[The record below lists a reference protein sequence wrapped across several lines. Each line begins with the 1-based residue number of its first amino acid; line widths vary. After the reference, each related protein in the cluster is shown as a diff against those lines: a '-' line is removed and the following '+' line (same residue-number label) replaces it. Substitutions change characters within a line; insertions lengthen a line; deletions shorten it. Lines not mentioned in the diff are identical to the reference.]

1 MKKLLSLMAAGLLV
15 FSLAACGGETV
26 TENEPENEVQVEV
39 VPEVAE
45 FVELAKAEGEAAGTN
60 ETTECNMSARGDA
73 VVYTFTL
80 LTVDNVK
87 TEEKDALDE
96 NLAANE
102 ETVLGSLEQMQAEVP
117 EVGAIIF
124 EYFESDGELVTS
136 YEYRN

>member
-26 TENEPENEVQVEV
+26 TENEAENEVQVEV

-60 ETTECNMSARGDA
+60 ETTECKMSARGDA